1 LRYLESSLIR
11 GKGNRFW
18 LRANA
23 AISQWS
29 SRSNCSNALAVALPG
44 RKSPSMLPGFRFL
57 IAAIVFSCSVIV
69 FGLGAAALF
78 RAAHEQFASSSSWR
92 GAPEADFTAFLPQAE
107 APRPVIAM
115 LRIEPSMLQSESAS
129 SEMQPDATADSQV
142 SDTQVPDTQ
151 VSNIQVPNT
160 QVSNTQVSN
169 TRVSNTRVSDSQV
182 SNSQVSGSQVSNT
195 QVSNTQVSGSEVSGT
210 QVTNTQV
217 SDSQVS
223 NSQVSHTQMSEAPA
237 ETCLP
242 APAAPAE
249 HDTRADVGPARLA
262 AAEMPAN
269 TERSEAPP
277 EMPAARAHDVPQPAS
292 TLLPAAFA
300 RAPMTET
307 AELLQQLAS
316 VGTVPAASNLP
327 AATPPAQ
334 AFAAKPDPIAVKL
347 ASLGNLSMA
356 GDPPAVVERHA
367 SLKTASI
374 QLHRSFVKKR
384 LARARLARQQRLAET
399 RRVRQRQMAQRAR
412 AVRNAAHQQ
421 QQQLADPFA
430 QQQGFGQQALGQ
442 QTAQTR

>member
-1 LRYLESSLIR
+1 
-11 GKGNRFW
+11 
-18 LRANA
+18 
-23 AISQWS
+23 
-29 SRSNCSNALAVALPG
+29 
-44 RKSPSMLPGFRFL
+44 MLPGFRFL
-57 IAAIVFSCSVIV
+57 LAAIVFSCSVIV

-115 LRIEPSMLQSESAS
+115 LRIEPSMLQPESAS

-142 SDTQVPDTQ
+142 SDSQAPDTQ
-151 VSNIQVPNT
+151 VSNIHVPNT
-160 QVSNTQVSN
+160 QVSKVSDTQVSD
-169 TRVSNTRVSDSQV
+169 TQV
-182 SNSQVSGSQVSNT
+182 TNSQVSG
-195 QVSNTQVSGSEVSGT
+195 
-210 QVTNTQV
+210 
-217 SDSQVS
+217 
-223 NSQVSHTQMSEAPA
+223 SQVSHTQMSEAPA

-249 HDTRADVGPARLA
+249 HDTRADVGPTRLA

-269 TERSEAPP
+269 TERSEAAP

-421 QQQLADPFA
+421 QQLADPFG